1 MSRSGRGWNAPVGVE
16 AALAFVVSVGFFALA
31 ATVINA
37 VERHLPVLVLAAVC
51 LLAFDWFYIPP
62 KHFAGLPDAGNLL
75 ALVAYLAIAVVVGQ
89 LVARADRRAD
99 VSEVARSVLADEQAA
114 LRHVATLV
122 AHGVAPAEVF
132 AAVAEEIG
140 RIMHLDIAAINR
152 FESHGTMTVV
162 ANCNDRPTGWPVNST
177 WPMIATASR
186 ARCSV
191 PIVPP
196 AWTIS
201 ARRREGPGRPG
212 ADMASARPSVRR

>member
-51 LLAFDWFYIPP
+51 LLAIFAIARSWGVAFAVPVSIAGMLAFDWFYIPP

-99 VSEVARSVLADEQAA
+99 V
-114 LRHVATLV
+114 
-122 AHGVAPAEVF
+122 
-132 AAVAEEIG
+132 
-140 RIMHLDIAAINR
+140 
-152 FESHGTMTVV
+152 
-162 ANCNDRPTGWPVNST
+162 
-177 WPMIATASR
+177 
-186 ARCSV
+186 
-191 PIVPP
+191 
-196 AWTIS
+196 
-201 ARRREGPGRPG
+201 
-212 ADMASARPSVRR
+212 